1 MVMPDPPESDLAQR
15 ALEWQRR
22 AELAQRQYQLLLDGL
37 SDAVYLQ
44 DGDVSIVLT
53 NRAGERLSGYSQQ
66 ELLRLNMRQLL
77 STESGERVAN
87 LVTQAIAGEGRFASD
102 VELVSR
108 DGSRVPVTLE
118 VSVLQE
124 RDRSPIIQYLVRK
137 TIPAAGLLAMRH
149 NETRFRLMAKN
160 LTEMVLAYNMDRR
173 LTFANAAAESLT
185 GYSVEELEQRQ
196 FINWVHPD
204 DRDRMLG
211 HWDRLFE
218 GKSFY
223 EEEYRLVTRD
233 QRMKWVAASWGPILD
248 DTGRQVGVQGR
259 ERDIT
264 DRRMA
269 EETLR
274 QSEQSLRISEERYR
288 TLFEDSPFP
297 MWEEDFSRLKIY
309 LDGLAARGVID
320 FREYLTEHRDALME
334 CLRRIRVVDVN
345 RAARDFY
352 GASSTD
358 ELLGDLNQIFDEQAY
373 ESFIE
378 EIAALVETNSIFQA
392 ELQTHTLK
400 GEERSVSM
408 IVSLAETPNQD
419 WSRVIVSFFDI
430 TDRKR
435 LEEQVL
441 QSQKLESL
449 GRLAGGI
456 AHDFNNLL
464 TIINGYSDLLLQGL
478 DPESSVRHG
487 LAEIYNA
494 GRRGAE
500 LTQQLLAFSRK
511 QVAQL
516 KPLGLNALIQE
527 SEAMLHRLIGEDIRL
542 EVSLDP
548 TVGSIKA
555 DRGQMHQVLMNL
567 VVNGREAMPDGGVLS
582 IETKRVHFGP
592 SLQESKEPG
601 SRPYVLLRISDTGV
615 GMDARTK
622 QHLFEPF
629 FTTKHMSKGTGLGL
643 STVFGIVTQ
652 CGGHISVA
660 SEPGKGSAFNVYLP
674 HLAGPV
680 KSEAV
685 AMPRREASKGS
696 GAVLVVEDQPEVREL
711 TCLILR
717 GIGYEVLDAGD
728 GEEALAIAERHTHP
742 IRLLL
747 TDVIMPGMNGKELAA
762 QLAGSQPSIKVIY
775 MSGYTDRIMSESGV
789 LDSSVAFLQKPF
801 LPEKLTELVQLM
813 LSN

>member
-1 MVMPDPPESDLAQR
+1 
-15 ALEWQRR
+15 
-22 AELAQRQYQLLLDGL
+22 
-37 SDAVYLQ
+37 
-44 DGDVSIVLT
+44 
-53 NRAGERLSGYSQQ
+53 
-66 ELLRLNMRQLL
+66 
-77 STESGERVAN
+77 
-87 LVTQAIAGEGRFASD
+87 
-102 VELVSR
+102 
-108 DGSRVPVTLE
+108 
-118 VSVLQE
+118 
-124 RDRSPIIQYLVRK
+124 
-137 TIPAAGLLAMRH
+137 
-149 NETRFRLMAKN
+149 
-160 LTEMVLAYNMDRR
+160 
-173 LTFANAAAESLT
+173 
-185 GYSVEELEQRQ
+185 
-196 FINWVHPD
+196 
-204 DRDRMLG
+204 
-211 HWDRLFE
+211 
-218 GKSFY
+218 
-223 EEEYRLVTRD
+223 
-233 QRMKWVAASWGPILD
+233 
-248 DTGRQVGVQGR
+248 
-259 ERDIT
+259 
-264 DRRMA
+264 
-269 EETLR
+269 
-274 QSEQSLRISEERYR
+274 
-288 TLFEDSPFP
+288 
-297 MWEEDFSRLKIY
+297 
-309 LDGLAARGVID
+309 
-320 FREYLTEHRDALME
+320 
-334 CLRRIRVVDVN
+334 VDVN

-358 ELLGDLNQIFDEQAY
+358 ELLGDLNQIFDEPAY

-378 EIAALVETNSIFQA
+378 EIAALVETNSIFQT
-392 ELQTHTLK
+392 ELQTRTLK

-478 DPESSVRHG
+478 DAESSVRHG

-582 IETKRVHFGP
+582 IDTKRVHFGP
-592 SLQESKEPG
+592 GLQESKEPG

-629 FTTKHMSKGTGLGL
+629 FTTHHMCKCTGLGL
-643 STVFGIVTQ
+643 STLFGIVTQ

-680 KSEAV
+680 KSEIV
-685 AMPRREASKGS
+685 AMPRRESSKGS

-728 GEEALAIAERHTHP
+728 GEEALAIAERHPCP

-762 QLAGSQPSIKVIY
+762 QLAGLQPSIKVIY
-775 MSGYTDRIMSESGV
+775 MSGYTDRIMSETGV

-801 LPEKLTELVQLM
+801 LPEKLTELVQRM
-813 LSN
+813 LAN